1 MVLLDPDG
9 VCRDHPEW
17 DLLPM
22 ITDARRTGWC
32 GPEELEAFL
41 RGYGEGGDG
50 SAPRVAAP
58 GWEGW
63 EVLCDLR
70 EVHLTTWLMQRVD
83 GGGGDRVAA
92 AEFARRV
99 ASMRAGPARRD
110 WSSL

>member
-1 MVLLDPDG
+1 
-9 VCRDHPEW
+9 
-17 DLLPM
+17 M
-22 ITDARRTGWC
+22 IAFGRRAVRVYRAADRIVARPGEPTAFEVFLARRPLLVAVGA
-32 GPEELEAFL
+32 GAPL
-41 RGYGEGGDG
+41 
-50 SAPRVAAP
+50 SALFAATAL
-58 GWEGW
+58 
-63 EVLCDLR
+63 LCDLR